1 MSAKKATKT
10 TLGVTV
16 YVLIVLAIIA
26 VVGLIFQLTNGFTD
40 KVKTFYVTV
49 DKTIVTDAS
58 GGYVITETRPLN
70 GVVRNL
76 STDSNNKGYSLKVV
90 PNKLDG
96 KDFAFAVDGKTHAFQ
111 AEENFTAGF
120 DIMTDGDKF
129 SIKPK
134 GNGVTDIL
142 EQIYGDTVTSCDDKS
157 YKDMFTLLVTSK
169 DGKSVIKLNFSVS
182 GRVTGVYFDKEVIWF

>member
-76 STDSNNKGYSLKVV
+76 STDSKNKGYSLKVV

-96 KDFAFAVDGKTHAFQ
+96 KDFAFAVDGKTHTFQ

-120 DIMTDGDKF
+120 DITTDGDKF

-157 YKDMFTLLVTSK
+157 YKDMFTLLITSK

>member
-26 VVGLIFQLTNGFTD
+26 VVGLIFQLTNDFTD

-49 DKTIVTDAS
+49 DKAIVTDAS

-111 AEENFTAGF
+111 TEENFTAGF
-120 DIMTDGDKF
+120 DIKTDGDRF

-142 EQIYGDTVTSCDDKS
+142 KQIYGDTVTSCDDKS
-157 YKDMFTLLVTSK
+157 YKDMFTLLIASK
-169 DGKSVIKLNFSVS
+169 DGKSVVKLNFSVS

>member
-1 MSAKKATKT
+1 MSAKNATRT

-58 GGYVITETRPLN
+58 GGYVITETRPLS

-90 PNKLDG
+90 PNKLDE
-96 KDFAFAVDGKTHAFQ
+96 KDFAFAVDGKTHTFQ
-111 AEENFTAGF
+111 TEENFTTGF
-120 DIMTDGDKF
+120 DIMTDGDRF

-142 EQIYGDTVTSCDDKS
+142 KQIYGDTVTSCDDKS

>member
-49 DKTIVTDAS
+49 DKAIVTDAS
-58 GGYVITETRPLN
+58 GGHIITETRPLN

-96 KDFAFAVDGKTHAFQ
+96 KDFAFAVDGKTHTFQ
-111 AEENFTAGF
+111 AEENFNAGF
-120 DIMTDGDKF
+120 DITTDGDRF

-142 EQIYGDTVTSCDDKS
+142 EQIYGDTVTYCDDKS
-157 YKDMFTLLVTSK
+157 YKDMFTLLITSK
-169 DGKSVIKLNFSVS
+169 DGKSVVKLNFSVS
-182 GRVTGVYFDKEVIWF
+182 GRVTGVSFDKEVIWF

>member
-96 KDFAFAVDGKTHAFQ
+96 KDFAFAVDGKTHTF
-111 AEENFTAGF
+111 
-120 DIMTDGDKF
+120 
-129 SIKPK
+129 
-134 GNGVTDIL
+134 
-142 EQIYGDTVTSCDDKS
+142 
-157 YKDMFTLLVTSK
+157 
-169 DGKSVIKLNFSVS
+169 
-182 GRVTGVYFDKEVIWF
+182 